1 MAEYRIIGV
10 EEFRET
16 RENYPHAKEMLH
28 SLGSIRYCKAEA
40 FRDCILGTLRIPNK
54 SRQRTPQFSF
64 GFYLTKQCLV
74 FIEDTG
80 DLKQWMA
87 KRREVMEDARST
99 DQLLMRVMEQ
109 MLDDDIFYLSH
120 MEKEMEEMEDALA
133 AQTQKDFF
141 AEATKIRQKL
151 SELNAY
157 YEQLTAIGEL
167 MEAPIYNFQVTEGE
181 LWTRAMGRVER
192 LQNYVYLLRE
202 MNLQLR
208 ELYQSQQNAR
218 QNSVMEILT
227 VVTTLFLPLT
237 LLTGWYGMNFT
248 GMPLLEWRYGYPVVV
263 AVSVLVVAALIW
275 YFKRKKWF

>member
-16 RENYPHAKEMLH
+16 RENYPHAKEILH

-99 DQLLMRVMEQ
+99 DQLLMQVMEQ

-120 MEKEMEEMEDALA
+120 LEKEMLRNLA
-133 AQTQKDFF
+133 RISRK
-141 AEATKIRQKL
+141 
-151 SELNAY
+151 
-157 YEQLTAIGEL
+157 
-167 MEAPIYNFQVTEGE
+167 
-181 LWTRAMGRVER
+181 
-192 LQNYVYLLRE
+192 
-202 MNLQLR
+202 
-208 ELYQSQQNAR
+208 
-218 QNSVMEILT
+218 VMA
-227 VVTTLFLPLT
+227 FS
-237 LLTGWYGMNFT
+237 
-248 GMPLLEWRYGYPVVV
+248 WR
-263 AVSVLVVAALIW
+263 
-275 YFKRKKWF
+275 K